1 MQDKFEE
8 LKKKYPDLG
17 NAILFSKLVKGKKMT
32 PKQVELLFD
41 KLVDKSDWVGTP
53 KKQLIEFFS
62 VYSGCKTEKNGG

>member
-1 MQDKFEE
+1 MKQKFEE
-8 LKKKYPDLG
+8 LKAKYPDLG
-17 NAILFSKLVKGKKMT
+17 NAIIFSKLVKGKKMT